1 MTLTNDGQ
9 CRVQHLWF
17 QTIFDMLEHFR
28 THPIPLESGGTSD
41 VTLTDYVV
49 AVPPS
54 LASSSLSPAVSTSSL
69 GAIGAM
75 VARSTSVTA
84 ADTSPFN
91 SRSGRIRPPAPIPA
105 VQVLTHGGS
114 VRTRT
119 ESLENIVQPHSTT
132 GRAVENPYSFV

>member
-1 MTLTNDGQ
+1 MTLNAEGQ

-41 VTLTDYVV
+41 VTLTDYIV
-49 AVPPS
+49 AVAASPANS
-54 LASSSLSPAVSTSSL
+54 SSSL
-69 GAIGAM
+69 
-75 VARSTSVTA
+75 TA
-84 ADTSPFN
+84 AATQRNTPAAGDANTSPFN
-91 SRSGRIRPPAPIPA
+91 ARAGRGPVAATGTTGRAI
-105 VQVLTHGGS
+105 THSGS

-119 ESLENIVQPHSTT
+119 QSLENVNLPHSST

>member
-1 MTLTNDGQ
+1 MSYCVQHLRMTLNSEGQ

-41 VTLTDYVV
+41 VTLTDYIV
-49 AVPPS
+49 AVVSASPANS
-54 LASSSLSPAVSTSSL
+54 SSSLTAAVSRSSAAGGDNNASARPGHAL
-69 GAIGAM
+69 VAATDTTGRAI
-75 VARSTSVTA
+75 
-84 ADTSPFN
+84 
-91 SRSGRIRPPAPIPA
+91 
-105 VQVLTHGGS
+105 THGGS

-119 ESLENIVQPHSTT
+119 VSLENVLLSQSSA

>member
-49 AVPPS
+49 AVPAS
-54 LASSSLSPAVSTSSL
+54 VASSSLSPAVSTSSL
-69 GAIGAM
+69 GAI
-75 VARSTSVTA
+75 VARSASVAA

-91 SRSGRIRPPAPIPA
+91 SRSGRIRPPAAIPS
-105 VQVLTHGGS
+105 VHVLTHGGS

-119 ESLENIVQPHSTT
+119 ESLETIVQPHSMT